1 MNMNK
6 IKNKFKGKKRSKDD
20 DDQASEHLPRI
31 KVTRIDEPLCMDLD
45 FSNVYQQQQN
55 ISTPSPSSPCP
66 SPSYSTYSNF
76 STISTHSTYSNMNM
90 FNPMFNNNNNNNNQ
104 QLFFFPQETS
114 LIPNYIPS
122 QEENELNRFK
132 MMSIDNIVDLTRENT
147 SDTAANINLMATST
161 FKGVCSVA
169 QNFGEFI
176 PLIDKFIKLGEE
188 VLLLYEKAKHN
199 KELCGFLLN
208 RCNCAMAA
216 VRDLNIRKTENTEFF
231 SKEENLRLFREF
243 IRCMEKI
250 RKFVSR
256 ISKLHKLLKYFAASN
271 IEQDFNDLIL
281 EFDGYMRSLNFS
293 FIVQSR
299 DEISKMRNDIRDIK
313 DMLINVYGVPDDKQA
328 LIEFSNRMDQL
339 TMKNIN
345 FQTSA
350 RHAIEDSSEIEANEP
365 LLDGTKY
372 QRSYI
377 HTKKIEKR
385 TLYSRCEEF
394 CFKEFANNTSPPDQ
408 SQFEIRRQVNILKEL
423 KDSDHIIRFF
433 GVAHEDS
440 KFYLVTEW
448 MEFGNLHEYYTDY
461 SEIIDW
467 NTKIKFALDICRG
480 VAYLHECKILHH
492 DIQSTNILVNRDCKV
507 KIANFGLSKKFSDIT
522 RNITHNLENIRYMA
536 PEKLLLDNDDDRNNH
551 NVKKK
556 KVPYDSKCEIYS
568 VGTLLWEIAEL
579 KKPHSDLNK
588 ADMLVSI
595 RKRVS
600 ERYSLPFSNDVPI
613 EWRFIVARAME
624 YEPSWRLNISDICR
638 DFYNLS
644 KKYQQ
649 KSLSYDSS
657 MFNFEFNES
666 GCFDEP
672 IIIDDDDDSPS
683 NQNQN
688 IITITILSVD
698 DAIREHKS
706 KNGNKRLAWES
717 FKHHSSTSLEAKYW
731 LGYYYFHDKEIPEL
745 LQIDKR
751 IRIKTAVEIFKETAD
766 KGNPSAQLR
775 YGICLWQGD
784 GVNANSFE
792 ALKYLKKAAGS
803 GNSAAMF
810 IIGKAYW
817 NGGNGVV
824 KDRNQGAEYL
834 KRAALNNHPKAK
846 EMCIENNINYNI

>member
-1 MNMNK
+1 
-6 IKNKFKGKKRSKDD
+6 KKRSKDD

-66 SPSYSTYSNF
+66 SP
-76 STISTHSTYSNMNM
+76 
-90 FNPMFNNNNNNNNQ
+90 
-104 QLFFFPQETS
+104 

-281 EFDGYMRSLNFS
+281 EFDGYMRT
-293 FIVQSR
+293 
-299 DEISKMRNDIRDIK
+299 
-313 DMLINVYGVPDDKQA
+313 

-385 TLYSRCEEF
+385 TLYS
-394 CFKEFANNTSPPDQ
+394 
-408 SQFEIRRQVNILKEL
+408 
-423 KDSDHIIRFF
+423 
-433 GVAHEDS
+433 
-440 KFYLVTEW
+440 
-448 MEFGNLHEYYTDY
+448 
-461 SEIIDW
+461 
-467 NTKIKFALDICRG
+467 
-480 VAYLHECKILHH
+480 
-492 DIQSTNILVNRDCKV
+492 
-507 KIANFGLSKKFSDIT
+507 
-522 RNITHNLENIRYMA
+522 
-536 PEKLLLDNDDDRNNH
+536 
-551 NVKKK
+551 
-556 KVPYDSKCEIYS
+556 S

-600 ERYSLPFSNDVPI
+600 ES
-613 EWRFIVARAME
+613 
-624 YEPSWRLNISDICR
+624 
-638 DFYNLS
+638 
-644 KKYQQ
+644 
-649 KSLSYDSS
+649 
-657 MFNFEFNES
+657 
-666 GCFDEP
+666 
-672 IIIDDDDDSPS
+672 
-683 NQNQN
+683 
-688 IITITILSVD
+688 
-698 DAIREHKS
+698 
-706 KNGNKRLAWES
+706 
-717 FKHHSSTSLEAKYW
+717 
-731 LGYYYFHDKEIPEL
+731 
-745 LQIDKR
+745 
-751 IRIKTAVEIFKETAD
+751 
-766 KGNPSAQLR
+766 
-775 YGICLWQGD
+775 
-784 GVNANSFE
+784 
-792 ALKYLKKAAGS
+792 
-803 GNSAAMF
+803 
-810 IIGKAYW
+810 
-817 NGGNGVV
+817 
-824 KDRNQGAEYL
+824 
-834 KRAALNNHPKAK
+834 
-846 EMCIENNINYNI
+846 